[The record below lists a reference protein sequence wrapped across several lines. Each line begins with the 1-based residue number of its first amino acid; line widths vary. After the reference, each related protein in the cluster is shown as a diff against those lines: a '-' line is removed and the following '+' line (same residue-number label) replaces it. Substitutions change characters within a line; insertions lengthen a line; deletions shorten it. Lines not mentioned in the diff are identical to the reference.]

1 MVMSTVRIGT
11 FIRIGFGRLDFLL
24 GVLIFS
30 IMTSA
35 QPIDI
40 DGHMGINNIYGRRY
54 LNMPTGTF
62 EIFLIDENNVYQS
75 FTQQFAPQEYGHN
88 FELNLLGGFFN
99 DLAPLW
105 IKNGNTPLWQ
115 NLYGYF
121 GMRMSFM
128 LMANGEAMT
137 GRTILFDIG
146 ADFGLRYHFGRRL
159 YISPGVKLI
168 PLSMATTSLIEFYVD
183 GMQLSTGN
191 YSGVVSGDMLSTS
204 IGVSPFITVGC
215 YLTKKFP
222 LISLDFSI
230 GRQYHWS
237 YFQNYLHSSPLYNN
251 RSGEDEWLDVYLEFN
266 GQPFNSRLISF
277 SGHELRIGLTFLFD

>member
-1 MVMSTVRIGT
+1 
-11 FIRIGFGRLDFLL
+11 
-24 GVLIFS
+24 
-30 IMTSA
+30 MTSA

-215 YLTKKFP
+215 YLAKKFP